1 MAIFVRTGLDQ
12 IKISW
17 AAVIWAI
24 ALLDLL
30 AMPARAEYG
39 SAVILMY
46 HRFGAAATPSTNIR
60 LDQFD
65 AHLEALAT
73 GGYTVLPVPEIVV
86 RLKKGDKLP
95 DFAVGITIDDAH
107 VSVYREAWP
116 RLRRAGFPFTLFVA
130 TDPIDAGHAN
140 TMNWDEIRELSR
152 SGVTIGNHGAA
163 HQHMLNL
170 SKAENLENI
179 QRASRRIEE
188 ETSTKP
194 TLFAYP
200 YGEFDRDLRDRIRGN
215 EFEAAFGQHSGV
227 VHAQSDYF
235 GLPRFALNEQFAD
248 IDRFSLITRTLP
260 LPVTE
265 VTPTD
270 PLLAINPPLFGF
282 TVTKQLANLS
292 GIACYASAGGEVA
305 TERLGIR
312 RVEVRFSEPFPS
324 GRARVNCTLRD
335 AGGRWRWFGAQFVVP
350 E

>member
-1 MAIFVRTGLDQ
+1 MIGWTGLER
-12 IKISW
+12 IKMSW
-17 AAVIWAI
+17 ASIVWAI
-24 ALLDLL
+24 ALLALL
-30 AMPARAEYG
+30 AMPARGEIG

-65 AHLEALAT
+65 THLQALAT
-73 GGYTVLPVPEIVV
+73 GGYRVLPVPDIVA
-86 RLKKGDKLP
+86 RLKRGEELP
-95 DFAVGITIDDAH
+95 DFTIGITIDDAH

-130 TDPIDAGHAN
+130 TDPVDAGHAN

-163 HQHMLNL
+163 HQHMLTLPQARNL
-170 SKAENLENI
+170 ANI
-179 QRASRRIEE
+179 RRASRRIEE
-188 ETSTKP
+188 ETGANP

-200 YGEFDRDLRDRIRGN
+200 YGEFDRDLRDRIKGN
-215 EFEAAFGQHSGV
+215 GFEAAFGQHSGV
-227 VHAQSDYF
+227 AHFQSNFF

-248 IDRFSLITRTLP
+248 ADRFSLITRTLP

-265 VTPTD
+265 ITPTD

-282 TVTKQLANLS
+282 TVAKQLANLS
-292 GIACYASAGGEVA
+292 EIACYASAGGEVV
-305 TERLGIR
+305 TERLGAR

-335 AGGRWRWFGAQFVVP
+335 AGGRWRWFGTQFVVP
-350 E
+350 